1 MSIRFDKII
10 VLVSFV
16 IFVFTSTHL
25 LAQQGDENII
35 YKRNAMFVELFGSS
49 VYVYNLTYDRE
60 IWVRDNKRVN
70 AAFGLQYFPK
80 LGLLKYN
87 LVSFSPQ
94 VSFIYGKIFC
104 LEIGAGLSYDLFFKN
119 WGLPLRLGYRY
130 QPMESGFFFRAAI
143 TPIITNSY
151 PVNSDKLSMVM
162 WGGIGVGYSFR
173 DRRSGEVKRF

>member
-1 MSIRFDKII
+1 MSIKFDKII

-16 IFVFTSTHL
+16 ILLFACTNT

-35 YKRNAMFVELFGSS
+35 YKRNAVFVELFGSS

-70 AAFGLQYFPK
+70 AALGLQFFPK
-80 LGLLKYN
+80 LGLLQYN

-94 VSFIYGKIFC
+94 FSFLYGKTHC

-130 QPMESGFFFRAAI
+130 QPMESGFFFRAAL

-151 PVNSDKLSMVM
+151 PVNSVKLTVVT
-162 WGGIGVGYSFR
+162 WGGIGLGYSFR
-173 DRRSGEVKRF
+173 DRRVDKVKGF